1 MGDDF
6 GMPQFSVDSERVM
19 AANGTIQATIGRLKS
34 EVDTLHT
41 QLIALQDSWQGQAST
56 SFQELVVRWRTT
68 SDSVDAQ
75 LAELGSALAYAA
87 QQYSEIEQAN
97 QRLFL

>member
-1 MGDDF
+1 
-6 GMPQFSVDSERVM
+6 MPQFSVDSERVM

-87 QQYSEIEQAN
+87 QQDSEIEQAN